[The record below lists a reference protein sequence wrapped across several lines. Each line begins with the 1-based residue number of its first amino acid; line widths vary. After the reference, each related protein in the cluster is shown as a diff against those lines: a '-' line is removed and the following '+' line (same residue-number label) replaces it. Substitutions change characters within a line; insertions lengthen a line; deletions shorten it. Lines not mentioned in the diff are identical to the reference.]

1 MKKGMWLFLITTSLW
16 EKTGCARVQ
25 RIEREWKKALEAYKD
40 AKRYADK
47 GETIGLE
54 RQLFGKNGFDEW
66 EPAIGLDIN
75 ENYTIYQWTR
85 K

>member
-1 MKKGMWLFLITTSLW
+1 MKNKIWLFNIVTSAYAR
-16 EKTGCARVQ
+16 TGCARVMK
-25 RIEREWKKALEAYKD
+25 IEREWKKALEDYKD

-54 RQLFGKNGFDEW
+54 RQLFVKNGFDEW

-75 ENYTIYQWTR
+75 ENYTIYQWT
-85 K
+85 KK